1 MNPDEM
7 FALKLLMSEMEA
19 DHELLMIDWEINLDE
34 RIDFQAAE
42 LSRT

>member
-7 FALKLLMSEMEA
+7 FALMLLMSEMEA